1 MGGALEVGYLYVAL
15 TPPSIAWRAAAV
27 SRILRKVQ
35 SSCMIF
41 IFTVGSYRSDFFFFL
56 RSDLAWSYMHRVTEA
71 LWGVG
76 ARMHAAII
84 YTSKRRFKRPTL

>member
-27 SRILRKVQ
+27 SRILREVQ

-41 IFTVGSYRSDFFFFL
+41 IFTVLIFLTTFRSEFSCTTVPRYRYPVGTNKE
-56 RSDLAWSYMHRVTEA
+56 RTWYTIYMGFRV
-71 LWGVG
+71 
-76 ARMHAAII
+76 
-84 YTSKRRFKRPTL
+84 

>member
-27 SRILRKVQ
+27 SRILREVQ

-41 IFTVGSYRSDFFFFL
+41 IFTVVESNRGKPPVKRKKSAARVKVCTFHADFLKKPRSLKNKPGFYRA
-56 RSDLAWSYMHRVTEA
+56 LA
-71 LWGVG
+71 
-76 ARMHAAII
+76 
-84 YTSKRRFKRPTL
+84 

>member
-41 IFTVGSYRSDFFFFL
+41 IVTVQYRSDFFFL
-56 RSDLAWSYMHRVTEA
+56 RSDLACSYMHRV
-71 LWGVG
+71 
-76 ARMHAAII
+76 ISSS
-84 YTSKRRFKRPTL
+84 Y

>member
-27 SRILRKVQ
+27 SRILRKIQ

-41 IFTVGSYRSDFFFFL
+41 IFTVLIFFFKQHL
-56 RSDLAWSYMHRVTEA
+56 DLNSHVPSTNIWPIAV
-71 LWGVG
+71 
-76 ARMHAAII
+76 
-84 YTSKRRFKRPTL
+84 

>member
-27 SRILRKVQ
+27 SRILRKIQ

-41 IFTVGSYRSDFFFFL
+41 IFTVQIMHDDMHDLYFYSTDLIFFF
-56 RSDLAWSYMHRVTEA
+56 
-71 LWGVG
+71 
-76 ARMHAAII
+76 
-84 YTSKRRFKRPTL
+84 

>member
-1 MGGALEVGYLYVAL
+1 MGGALEVGYLYLAL

-41 IFTVGSYRSDFFFFL
+41 IFTVQNWYRSDLFFFSKVGSGL
-56 RSDLAWSYMHRVTEA
+56 ELHAPRLTCRSEHARRV
-71 LWGVG
+71 
-76 ARMHAAII
+76 HA
-84 YTSKRRFKRPTL
+84 

>member
-27 SRILRKVQ
+27 SRILREFQ

-41 IFTVGSYRSDFFFFL
+41 IFTVLIFL
-56 RSDLAWSYMHRVTEA
+56 KQHSDLNSHVPSTYM
-71 LWGVG
+71 GPIG
-76 ARMHAAII
+76 D
-84 YTSKRRFKRPTL
+84 F